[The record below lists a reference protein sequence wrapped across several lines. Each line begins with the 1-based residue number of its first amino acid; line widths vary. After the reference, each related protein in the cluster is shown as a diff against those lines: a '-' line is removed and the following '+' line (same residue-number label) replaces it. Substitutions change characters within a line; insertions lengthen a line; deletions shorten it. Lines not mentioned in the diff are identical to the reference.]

1 METCSFQQGTNNSSS
16 SRIAMNQAQPEASST
31 PSSDE
36 YVVRGVVAEQLP
48 KLWKHGESFV
58 KRALDHANGE
68 MDHHCI
74 RDFCERRQ
82 MQLWLIGYQGK
93 VVAAATTEIV
103 CYPMKK
109 VVRVV
114 TLAGKDMDLWAPKLD
129 KMLEE
134 WGLDLGCEGIE
145 CYVRAGMTK
154 KLAGLGYNKKYE
166 NCYRQI
172 L

>member
-1 METCSFQQGTNNSSS
+1 M
-16 SRIAMNQAQPEASST
+16 
-31 PSSDE
+31 
-36 YVVRGVVAEQLP
+36 
-48 KLWKHGESFV
+48 

-74 RDFCERRQ
+74 RAFCEQRQ

-114 TLAGKDMDLWAPKLD
+114 TLAGKDMDEWAPKLD
-129 KMLEE
+129 KILED
-134 WGLDLGCEGIE
+134 WGLGLGCEGIE
-145 CYVRAGMTK
+145 CYVRTGLTK
-154 KLAGLGYNKKYE
+154 KLFGLGYRKKYE

>member
-1 METCSFQQGTNNSSS
+1 M
-16 SRIAMNQAQPEASST
+16 
-31 PSSDE
+31 
-36 YVVRGVVAEQLP
+36 RGVMAEQLP
-48 KLWKHGESFV
+48 RLWRHAEPFV

-68 MDHHCI
+68 MDHHNI
-74 RDFCERRQ
+74 RARCDTRD
-82 MQLWLIGYQGK
+82 MQLWLIGYRGR

-103 CYPMKK
+103 AYPLKK

-114 TLAGKDMDLWAPKLD
+114 TLAGKDMDAWAPKLD

-134 WGLDLGCEGIE
+134 WGLGLGCEGIE
-145 CYVRAGMTK
+145 CYVRSGLTK
-154 KLAGLGYNKKYE
+154 KLASLGYTKKYE